1 MPKVIHFD
9 MEAKDVKRAIDF
21 YKKTFGWK
29 FEKWDGPFDYWLIE
43 AGKDDEP
50 GIGGG
55 LSQSEGSV
63 ASIINTIGVDSLDS
77 IIEKITKNGGK
88 IVNPKHVVPG
98 VGYMATFEDTE
109 GNQFGVMQE
118 DESAH

>member
-1 MPKVIHFD
+1 MPKIIHFD
-9 MEAKDVKRAIDF
+9 LEAKDVSRAMKF
-21 YKKTFGWK
+21 YQNTFDWK
-29 FEKWDGPFDYWLIE
+29 FQKWDDPMDYWLIE
-43 AGKDDEP
+43 AGKEEEP

-55 LSQSEGSV
+55 LSKSEGSV
-63 ASIINTIGVDSLDS
+63 PSMINTIGVDSLDDT
-77 IIEKITKNGGK
+77 IEKIKRNGGN

-118 DESAH
+118 DESAK

>member
-29 FEKWDGPFDYWLIE
+29 FEKWDGPFDYWLID
-43 AGKDDEP
+43 AGEDNEP

-55 LSQSEGSV
+55 LSKSEGTV

-77 IIEKITKNGGK
+77 TIEKITKNGGK

-98 VGYMATFEDTE
+98 VGYMASFEDTE